1 MDDNQKVLA
10 ELKEVL
16 WHKATGQERYPALVA
31 PSKAAE
37 KPPAVFDADRSRVSS
52 TAVFL
57 DNTKRVLNVN
67 KCIPHEAIIDTGGV
81 SVMLSTKFAS
91 WQVGVNFSTLT
102 PHP

>member
-16 WHKATGQERYPALVA
+16 WHKATGQERYPDAVA

-37 KPPAVFDADRSRVSS
+37 KPPAVSDANRSRVNS

-57 DNTKRVLNVN
+57 DNTKKVLNVN
-67 KCIPHEAIIDTGGV
+67 KCIPHVIIDTGAV
-81 SVMLSTKFAS
+81 SVMPSTKFAKA
-91 WQVGVNFSTLT
+91 VGINFSTLT
-102 PHP
+102 PGP